1 MVNFN
6 QSSIAYE
13 DLEFIC
19 LIVCVLCSGRRFV
32 FNWVSEDDM
41 TEPEVHQL
49 TDIIHPSPVS
59 PASEHQ
65 TPI

>member
-13 DLEFIC
+13 DLEFFLLSVFC
-19 LIVCVLCSGRRFV
+19 RRFV